1 MIISI
6 TPYATTLDAIEK
18 RLTEMGKADSMNTVL
33 KKAINEV
40 AGIGKRQIWKG
51 VHRDYTLK
59 EFTAGDV
66 KKKSRSAGYP
76 SVTLTVKGAPLEVSK
91 YYKHR
96 DNDAEHGAMVKILKV
111 SAMKQL
117 EIRSGNRVYK
127 AFLARMK
134 NGHEGIFQRMPG
146 KTMKGTKR
154 EAIKEIMSL
163 SKAKA
168 AEMVYEKSGLYTE
181 LQEELV
187 LRLHK
192 HMNAVIGGQG

>member
-6 TPYATTLDAIEK
+6 APYETTLDAIEK
-18 RLTEMGKADSMNTVL
+18 RLTEMGKAESMNTVL

-59 EFTAGDV
+59 GFTAGDV
-66 KKKSRSAGYP
+66 KKKSSNAGYP
-76 SVTLTVKGAPLEVSK
+76 SVTLTVKGAPLEVIK
-91 YYKHR
+91 YYEHKN
-96 DNDAEHGAMVKILKV
+96 NDAEHGAMVKILKSGV
-111 SAMKQL
+111 MKQL
-117 EIRSGNRVYK
+117 EIRSGNRIYK
-127 AFLARMK
+127 AFLTRMK
-134 NGHEGIFQRMPG
+134 SGHEGIFQRMPG
-146 KTMKGTKR
+146 KTMKGSKR

-168 AEMVYEKSGLYTE
+168 AEMVYEKGGLYTE

>member
-6 TPYATTLDAIEK
+6 SPYETTLDAIEK
-18 RLTEMGKADSMNTVL
+18 RLTEMGKADSMNSVL

-51 VHRDYTLK
+51 VRKNYTLK
-59 EFTAGDV
+59 GFTAGDV
-66 KKKSRSAGYP
+66 KKRSRNVAGYP
-76 SVTLTVKGAPLEVSK
+76 SVTLTVKGAPLEVK
-91 YYKHR
+91 YYEHKN
-96 DNDAEHGAMVKILKV
+96 NDAEHGAMVRILKL
-111 SAMKQL
+111 SAMKEL

-134 NGHEGIFQRMPG
+134 SGHEGMFQRVPG
-146 KTMKGTKR
+146 ETMKGSKR

-187 LRLHK
+187 VRLHK

>member
-6 TPYATTLDAIEK
+6 TPYVTTLDAIEK

-33 KKAINEV
+33 KQAINEV
-40 AGIGKRQIWKG
+40 AGIGKRQIREG
-51 VHRDYTLK
+51 VSREYTLK
-59 EFTAGDV
+59 VFTAGDV
-66 KKKSRSAGYP
+66 KKRSRNTGHPSA
-76 SVTLTVKGAPLEVSK
+76 TLIVKGAPLEVSK
-91 YYKHR
+91 YYEHR
-96 DNDAEHGAMVKILKV
+96 DNGAEHGAMVRILKA
-111 SAMKQL
+111 SEMKQL
-117 EIRSGNRVYK
+117 EIRSRNRVYK

-134 NGHEGIFQRMPG
+134 SGHEGIFQRIPG
-146 KTMKGTKR
+146 KTMKGTNR

-168 AEMVYEKSGLYTE
+168 AEMFYEKSGLYTE

-192 HMNAVIGGQG
+192 HMNAVIGG

>member
-6 TPYATTLDAIEK
+6 TPYETTLDAIEK
-18 RLTEMGKADSMNTVL
+18 RLTEIGKADSMNTVL

-40 AGIGKRQIWKG
+40 ARIGKRRIRRG
-51 VHRDYTLK
+51 VSRDYTLK
-59 EFTAGDV
+59 EFPAGHV
-66 KKKSRSAGYP
+66 KKKSSNAGYP
-76 SVTLTVKGAPLEVSK
+76 SATLIVKGPPLEAG
-91 YYKHR
+91 KHYEHR
-96 DNDAEHGAMVKILKV
+96 NNDAEHGAMVRILKA
-111 SAMKQL
+111 SAMKEL

-134 NGHEGIFQRMPG
+134 SGHEGIFQRVPG
-146 KTMKGTKR
+146 ETMKGKNR

-163 SKAKA
+163 SEAKA
-168 AEMVYEKSGLYTE
+168 AEMVYEREGLYTE

-192 HMNAVIGGQG
+192 HMNVVIGGQG

>member
-6 TPYATTLDAIEK
+6 APYETTLDAIEK
-18 RLTEMGKADSMNTVL
+18 RLTEMGKADSMNSVL

-51 VHRDYTLK
+51 VRRDYTLK
-59 EFTAGDV
+59 GFTAGDV
-66 KKKSRSAGYP
+66 KKKSSSAG
-76 SVTLTVKGAPLEVSK
+76 VTLAVRGAPLEV
-91 YYKHR
+91 KHYEHR
-96 DNDAEHGAMVKILKV
+96 NNDAEHGAMVKILK
-111 SAMKQL
+111 SGAMKQL

-134 NGHEGIFQRMPG
+134 SGHEGIFQRMPG

-168 AEMVYEKSGLYTE
+168 AEMVYEKGGLYTE